1 MLPQQSEQCGEVAF
15 ADPFADP
22 IPSHAAWDAGELG
35 CGELILELKMRM
47 RRLEPGQVLRLTAR
61 DSGAPADIPA
71 WCGMTGN
78 LLLHTDPTAQLYFIQ
93 RS

>member
-1 MLPQQSEQCGEVAF
+1 MLPQQSEQCGESSL
-15 ADPFADP
+15 ADP

-61 DSGAPADIPA
+61 DAGAPADIPA
-71 WCGMTGN
+71 WCSMTGN
-78 LLLHTDPTAQLYFIQ
+78 LLLHTDPTAQLFFIQ
-93 RS
+93 RP